1 MYMYLYIYI
10 YTHYYHHKMCAGYLK
25 PPKAAT
31 SERSTQGV
39 DRLTSLNGRAQDALE
54 TPRTEKKGRA
64 GISKWV
70 IPPKKLE
77 NRRESWEI
85 SFSIMICCFGRW
97 SIVGLENAPK
107 SGKMSSQK
115 KNIWSPI
122 LRTTWISQK
131 MQTFLWLMYFYVYIL
146 KVDKNGTTG
155 SNWRSLE
162 ADGLSTA
169 NCLSKFSPA
178 TRGRK
183 SVRLWRRQ
191 LGKSAWKE
199 AVWQQITY
207 GHNEGSKR

>member
-1 MYMYLYIYI
+1 
-10 YTHYYHHKMCAGYLK
+10 MCAGYLK
-25 PPKAAT
+25 PPKPAT

-39 DRLTSLNGRAQDALE
+39 DRLASFNGRAQDALE

-70 IPPKKLE
+70 IPPKNWKTE
-77 NRRESWEI
+77 GNRGKYHSASW
-85 SFSIMICCFGRW
+85 FVVLV
-97 SIVGLENAPK
+97 VGQSWGL
-107 SGKMSSQK
+107 KMHQNQARCRPK